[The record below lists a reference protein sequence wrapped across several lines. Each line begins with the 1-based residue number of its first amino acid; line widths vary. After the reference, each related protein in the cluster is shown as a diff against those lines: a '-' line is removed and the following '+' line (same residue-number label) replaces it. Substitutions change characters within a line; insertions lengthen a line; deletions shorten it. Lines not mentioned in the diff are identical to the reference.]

1 MFLNYRL
8 VLLVFFLE
16 TSINGTGIIRL
27 ENNASFNVEE
37 LLSRIKEED
46 RATLKRKQ
54 IELAMKSLWFRPNK
68 GGSRLGI
75 WRNVAEHRPVTMSS
89 HTRRGLPRHA
99 TDGNMHTY
107 AMTHY
112 RSNSWIAVSLGETYH
127 IGWLSLFYLK
137 PFAKLIRGFTVFIH
151 DPKTGWEQCGLSRN
165 LYFSSKSRYIIVD
178 CSPETYGDHVLII
191 KKGRGALGF
200 REIHVRAWVDSTP
213 QDRIRREKKI
223 KKDKR

>member
-107 AMTHY
+107 AIKAVQMPHDAKINHFTSSQDSS
-112 RSNSWIAVSLGETYH
+112 RSTN
-127 IGWLSLFYLK
+127 YLMSQDAI
-137 PFAKLIRGFTVFIH
+137 FG
-151 DPKTGWEQCGLSRN
+151 GQNRN
-165 LYFSSKSRYIIVD
+165 
-178 CSPETYGDHVLII
+178 
-191 KKGRGALGF
+191 
-200 REIHVRAWVDSTP
+200 
-213 QDRIRREKKI
+213 
-223 KKDKR
+223 KDY